1 MNSAQED
8 TNIVHLAEGFFLQQ
22 REDGT
27 FALLE
32 EDEVIAEGNS
42 VDEALDALQVSLELP
57 LVGATMARLEVIVPE
72 EGICC

>member
-1 MNSAQED
+1 MNEEI
-8 TNIVHLAEGFFLQQ
+8 NEMVHLAEGFFLQQ

-42 VDEALDALQVSLELP
+42 VDEALDALQVSLELR
-57 LVGATMARLEVIVPE
+57 LVSATMAWLEVIVPE

>member
-1 MNSAQED
+1 MNEEI
-8 TNIVHLAEGFFLQQ
+8 NEMVHLAEGFFLQQ

-42 VDEALDALQVSLELP
+42 VDEALDALQVSLELR
-57 LVGATMARLEVIVPE
+57 LVSAPMAWLDA
-72 EGICC
+72 

>member
-1 MNSAQED
+1 MNEEI
-8 TNIVHLAEGFFLQQ
+8 NEMVHLAEGFFLQQ

-42 VDEALDALQVSLELP
+42 IDEALDALQVSLELR
-57 LVGATMARLEVIVPE
+57 LVSATMAWLDASVPE
-72 EGICC
+72 EGISC

>member
-8 TNIVHLAEGFFLQQ
+8 TNIVHLAEGFFLQE

-32 EDEVIAEGNS
+32 EDEVVAEGNS
-42 VDEALDALQVSLELP
+42 VDEALDALQVSLELR
-57 LVGATMARLEVIVPE
+57 LVSATMAWLDAIVPE
-72 EGICC
+72 DGIWS

>member
-1 MNSAQED
+1 MNEEI
-8 TNIVHLAEGFFLQQ
+8 NEMVHLAEGFFLQQ

-42 VDEALDALQVSLELP
+42 VDEALDALQVSLELR
-57 LVGATMARLEVIVPE
+57 LVSGTMAWLYASVPE
-72 EGICC
+72 EGISC

>member
-1 MNSAQED
+1 MNEEI
-8 TNIVHLAEGFFLQQ
+8 NEMVHLAEGFFLQQ

-42 VDEALDALQVSLELP
+42 VDEALDALQVSLELR
-57 LVGATMARLEVIVPE
+57 LVSATMAWLDASVPE
-72 EGICC
+72 EGSSC